1 MTQFTLVLHLKL
13 IFYISSSIKSFF
25 ERQKQ
30 DLSDKSNKNNKR
42 RYESNLNVSVNKDDE
57 NIFKEGIGS
66 PRWAGILHNC
76 LQNLKQKVDKIFE
89 LSFSTKEAQIKSA
102 GHMEEVI
109 KFLVNK
115 TNSRTKKRTENFKW
129 KGINNG

>member
-66 PRWAGILHNC
+66 PR
-76 LQNLKQKVDKIFE
+76 
-89 LSFSTKEAQIKSA
+89 
-102 GHMEEVI
+102 
-109 KFLVNK
+109 
-115 TNSRTKKRTENFKW
+115 
-129 KGINNG
+129 